1 MGRPVAPPEGITVRP
16 IGPDDH
22 DALGT
27 FYAGLSDESLWSRF
41 HGVAHGISDG
51 TATVFCGPDH
61 EHREGFVAIA
71 GTDRRSAPEIVG
83 HLCLEPVAPDEVE
96 MAVAVADRWQ
106 GRGVGRALLA
116 TAIAWARGHHVA
128 RLQASMLTTNSA
140 ILGLLRS
147 AELPTRISAPRA
159 GVVTATLDLP
169 PVLSTAA

>member
-1 MGRPVAPPEGITVRP
+1 MGTAATLPVGITIRP
-16 IGPDDH
+16 IGPDDQT
-22 DALGT
+22 ALAA

-41 HGVAHGISDG
+41 HGVAHGISAG

-61 EHREGFVAIA
+61 EHREGFVATA
-71 GTDRRSAPEIVG
+71 TVGPATGAVIVG
-83 HLCLEPVAPDEVE
+83 HLCLEPAGDETVE

-106 GRGVGRALLA
+106 GRHIGTALLNA
-116 TAIAWARGHHVA
+116 AVDWAGRHHVR

-147 AELPTRISAPRA
+147 VRVPTRLSTPRA